1 MLNIHI
7 SSENR
12 FGATVSILVHTLI
25 ILFAI
30 WYSIDNSRDRQASY
44 IEVSLGEF
52 KTGTLAEFSKERNEE
67 VATRPDPA
75 ENPVDEPVTETPDPE
90 EPQPQQVDET
100 TKPVDLPDQEEPI
113 DEPEEVE
120 TPDTE
125 KIDPQPTSNEEP
137 KEEESVPPETKE
149 DEEVKE
155 GEKESGDEKGLK
167 GEMDAD
173 QGTGTDKDKSSPY
186 DLSWEGNIERAP
198 MVQPM
203 PEYTTEVEAVIT
215 VRFQVKPN
223 GAVGRIIPLKKMN
236 ANLENE
242 VIQTLRNW
250 RFSRLP
256 SGAPQKPQWGTITF
270 RFVLD

>member
-1 MLNIHI
+1 MVNVPI
-7 SSENR
+7 SSEKR
-12 FGATVSILVHTLI
+12 FGATVSILIHALL

-30 WYSIDNSRDRQASY
+30 WYTIDNSKERQASY

-52 KTGTLAEFSKERNEE
+52 KTGTLAEFSQERNEK
-67 VATRPDPA
+67 VATRPDPS
-75 ENPVDEPVTETPDPE
+75 ENPVEEPVTETPEPE
-90 EPQPQQVDET
+90 DPQPKPSEET

-113 DEPEEVE
+113 DEPEEVK

-125 KIDPQPTSNEEP
+125 KIDPKPSSTEEP
-137 KEEESVPPETKE
+137 KEEETVPPETKQE
-149 DEEVKE
+149 EEVKE
-155 GEKESGDEKGLK
+155 GEQKSGDEKGLE
-167 GEMDAD
+167 GDVNAD
-173 QGTGTDKDKSSPY
+173 QGTGTDTDKSSPY
-186 DLSWEGNIERAP
+186 DLRWEGNIERAP

-203 PEYTTEVEAVIT
+203 PNYTAEVEAVIT

-236 ANLENE
+236 AELENE

-250 RFSRLP
+250 RFSQLP
-256 SGAPQKPQWGTITF
+256 SGAPQEPQWGTITF